1 MIRRKL
7 SLLLA
12 VLTAISTMTVGLM
25 PVTAGSDNGM
35 TTDLSAPYM
44 EDEYEEIRKLKQNN
58 LSDPENTEPPQ
69 IQRESL
75 YTKTTDNGDGTKTLE
90 VYGEP
95 VRYITKDGSVK
106 DISLT
111 PVRDGAGF
119 RTGDHSLSI
128 SFPEKAE
135 DGISLNTGEHVI
147 TATPVS
153 ENGTAVKTESALLSD
168 TDAIVYRTDPKT
180 SYEYSITYSGYKENI
195 VVSEYTG
202 QTDFLF
208 RLETDGLLL
217 SASDGDPSRGAG
229 LELKDTD
236 GKTVA
241 RIGDIIVFSSDNRNN
256 TFGDIS
262 YETVAKAVNIFSRS
276 VFRPNIFLIRI
287 PFTQFI

>member
-1 MIRRKL
+1 MIRRKV

-12 VLTAISTMTVGLM
+12 ILMVITTMTGGFT
-25 PVTAGSDNGM
+25 PTAAGSDDGK

-44 EDEYEEIRKLKQNN
+44 EDEYEETRKLKQMD
-58 LSDPENTEPPQ
+58 LTDPGDTNRQQ
-69 IQRESL
+69 IHRESL

-119 RTGDHSLSI
+119 RTGDHRLSI

-135 DGISLNTGEHVI
+135 DGITLNTGEHVI
-147 TATPVS
+147 TATPVT

-217 SASDGDPSRGAG
+217 SSSEEHKCGQLVKEYASKFNGRGGGRPDNARAIFTS
-229 LELKDTD
+229 LKDMQAFAD
-236 GKTVA
+236 
-241 RIGDIIVFSSDNRNN
+241 
-256 TFGDIS
+256 
-262 YETVAKAVNIFSRS
+262 AVCASH
-276 VFRPNIFLIRI
+276 
-287 PFTQFI
+287 